1 MKADQKCQFEQL
13 GRKDIR
19 FIIRMNFMFLNMI
32 GRRPNGVVNQPGVN
46 YSLCNVVE
54 KTRYLQV
61 FLVLSSRMNLLES
74 TGTFEE

>member
-32 GRRPNGVVNQPGVN
+32 GRRQME
-46 YSLCNVVE
+46 L
-54 KTRYLQV
+54 
-61 FLVLSSRMNLLES
+61 
-74 TGTFEE
+74 